1 MEERNRFIQ
10 NLNQKVKN
18 LQILIISLSHD
29 KQKISFKFIIDQNG
43 NSLIYFQQAS
53 LFCYLI
59 SCLFY
64 LDNRNY
70 KMKNMRK

>member
-53 LFCYLI
+53 SFCYLI